1 MVCVCHRIY
10 ESSGSLWFVYATGC
24 WDSPT
29 TPTINFQSMGGGG
42 GSRDCSKRSEI
53 CKFAAN
59 TWCTSLLATRDSSQ
73 LRMKYNVYNL
83 LIGLM
88 LIGRECED

>member
-42 GSRDCSKRSEI
+42 GDPGTVQRGM
-53 CKFAAN
+53 KFANLQQIHGAHPYWPQGTAAN
-59 TWCTSLLATRDSSQ
+59 
-73 LRMKYNVYNL
+73 
-83 LIGLM
+83 
-88 LIGRECED
+88 